1 MATSNY
7 TYSLNYFNSIAFNGF
22 QYIMPIETVNI
33 ISELALEVGAPTYVK
48 TPIFQKTDQRLNPL
62 NSSAASVMGNNNNN
76 NNTSFKKRRGNK
88 HMESNDDDWET
99 MRNFQSTK
107 IEQNTGIASD
117 ISNIRS
123 YLNKLTDKNYEDLKN
138 KVLVVIQQLQD
149 SSTNLED
156 MLQVSTAIFDIA
168 STNRFYSTIYANLY
182 TDIIKNYEIMKEPFE
197 NSLNKFLELFDSI
210 EYVESSVDYDKFCKI
225 NKDNE
230 KRKALSAFFIN
241 LMNNGV
247 IQKTT
252 IIQITRKLLNTIYS
266 FISLEDKKNEV
277 DELAENIAI
286 LYKKEMYE
294 EDDDNEGDLEYEQID
309 GLTIT
314 EVIEKIANSSVKEY
328 PSLTKKTVF
337 KFMDLVD
344 M

>member
-1 MATSNY
+1 MASSNY
-7 TYSLNYFNSIAFNGF
+7 TYSIDYFNNIAFNGF

-62 NSSAASVMGNNNNN
+62 KDSNSSAASLMGNNIA
-76 NNTSFKKRRGNK
+76 FKKRRGNK
-88 HMESNDDDWET
+88 HMESNDEDWET
-99 MRNFQSTK
+99 MRTFQSTK
-107 IEQNTGIASD
+107 IEKNTGIASD
-117 ISNIRS
+117 ISNIRT

-156 MLQVSTAIFDIA
+156 MSQVSTALFDIA

-197 NSLNKFLELFDSI
+197 NSLNKFLELFDNI
-210 EYVESSVDYDKFCKI
+210 EYVDPTVDYDKFCKI

-230 KRKALSAFFIN
+230 KRKALSSFFIN

-252 IIQITRKLLNTIYS
+252 IIQIIRKLLNTIYS

-286 LYKKEMYE
+286 LYKKEMYV
-294 EDDDNEGDLEYEQID
+294 DNDNKGDLEYEQID

-314 EVIEKIANSSVKEY
+314 EVIEKIANSSVKDY
-328 PSLTKKTVF
+328 HSLTKKTVF